1 MREQIMG
8 LQQRINQ
15 AWSVRMENWKRNQS
29 HYQSQ
34 LEMLNPQ
41 RTLERGY
48 AVILSQENNEAYALR
63 RPEELVTEKV
73 FQIQLAEGGAEVG
86 FSTVKINRQ

>member
-1 MREQIMG
+1 
-8 LQQRINQ
+8 
-15 AWSVRMENWKRNQS
+15 
-29 HYQSQ
+29 
-34 LEMLNPQ
+34 
-41 RTLERGY
+41 
-48 AVILSQENNEAYALR
+48 LSQENNEAYALR

>member
-1 MREQIMG
+1 
-8 LQQRINQ
+8 
-15 AWSVRMENWKRNQS
+15 
-29 HYQSQ
+29 
-34 LEMLNPQ
+34 MLNPQ

-48 AVILSQENNEAYALR
+48 AVILSQENNEMHAVR
-63 RPEELVTEKV
+63 RPEELVAEKV